1 MQATMKPLPLIGCCA
16 PLASELSEDDARELQ
31 SLFGALADKSRVRI
45 VSTLLRAGDACCVCD
60 LETDLGVGQPT
71 VSYHLKKL
79 TDIGLLE
86 RERRGTYAYYRI
98 APEALD
104 RLRGLFA

>member
-1 MQATMKPLPLIGCCA
+1 MKQLPVVACCA
-16 PLASELSEDDARELQ
+16 PLAAELSDDEAVELE
-31 SLFGALADKSRVRI
+31 SLFAALADKSRVQI

-60 LETDLGVGQPT
+60 LEPALGVAQPT

-79 TDIGLLE
+79 TDVGLLE

>member
-1 MQATMKPLPLIGCCA
+1 MLRHP
-16 PLASELSEDDARELQ
+16 
-31 SLFGALADKSRVRI
+31 ALDP
-45 VSTLLRAGDACCVCD
+45 
-60 LETDLGVGQPT
+60 GVER
-71 VSYHLKKL
+71 L
-79 TDIGLLE
+79 GLLE